1 SLSLS
6 CEGDSSLRHN
16 QRFRSRHLQRYPV
29 AIGLSS
35 HEPLCE
41 REERRR
47 RLGSGAPPHPPEMMR
62 PSMKHRR
69 RAGGGRS
76 WARGSSASPSW
87 FLLFAF
93 LCCALFAAVAF
104 STFRIFGVSFR
115 PVLMLP
121 TWQNSAINAMATDH
135 PFFTFAATKNRSD
148 NPPSVRIEEVISFPD
163 QVLLFLQFPGSLPR
177 SDLACLYYPPSN
189 PTTTISSSSSS
200 SSSSPVAQFHLPATI
215 PSPLPSFVRCPLA
228 PRFNLRPARLAD
240 PSRYECVYGWNFAK
254 PNYFMTSPVLTAAQ
268 EIIRCPTPHS
278 ILLRLRSHAVLNPPL
293 VSVKTKGRG
302 AVTLPSVAHHEILSP
317 SRRQGRHTMCVCT
330 MVRNQARFL
339 PEWIIYHSRLGVERW
354 FIYDNDSDDDT
365 EQVLESMDASSDYNV
380 TRHLWP
386 WVKTQEAGFAHCALR
401 ARGHCRWVGFIDVD
415 EFLYLPTNVTLHDVL
430 RNYSRKP
437 RIGELRIACHSFGP
451 SGRRTVPSEG
461 VMAGYTCRLSAPER
475 HKSIVRPEVLNP
487 SLINV
492 VHHFHLKDG
501 MRYVNMEKGL
511 IVINHYKY
519 QVWQVF
525 KEKFYR
531 RVATYVVDWQIE
543 ENVGSKDRA
552 PGLGTKAV
560 EPSDWPSRFCE
571 VHDTGLKDWVS
582 VAFANP
588 RTGLLPW

>member
-1 SLSLS
+1 
-6 CEGDSSLRHN
+6 
-16 QRFRSRHLQRYPV
+16 
-29 AIGLSS
+29 
-35 HEPLCE
+35 
-41 REERRR
+41 
-47 RLGSGAPPHPPEMMR
+47 MR

-69 RAGGGRS
+69 RAGGGRA

-104 STFRIFGVSFR
+104 SAFRIFGVSFR

-135 PFFTFAATKNRSD
+135 PYFTFAATKNRSD
-148 NPPSVRIEEVISFPD
+148 NPPSVRIEEAISFPD
-163 QVLLFLQFPGSLPR
+163 QVLIFLQFPGSLPR

-200 SSSSPVAQFHLPATI
+200 SSPVPQFHLPATI
-215 PSPLPSFVRCPLA
+215 PSPPPSFVRCPLA
-228 PRFNLRPARLAD
+228 PRGFFVSLSPDLPLFQPRPWDHLVYAAILDPHDNSSIVFAKGFNLRPVRLAD

-302 AVTLPSVAHHEILSP
+302 AVTLPSVAHHETLPP

-365 EQVLESMDASSDYNV
+365 DQVLASMDMSSNYNV

-401 ARGHCRWVGFIDVD
+401 ARGHCQWVGFIDVD
-415 EFLYLPTNVTLHDVL
+415 EFLYLPTNVTLNDVL
-430 RNYSRKP
+430 RKYSSKP

-501 MRYVNMEKGL
+501 MRYVNVEKGL
-511 IVINHYKY
+511 VVINHYKY
-519 QVWQVF
+519 QVWEVF

-582 VAFANP
+582 VAFVDP
-588 RTGLLPW
+588 RTGLLPWQKGEEFDLIHHFDT